1 MAAAHRLARR
11 LATVRTGEGEP
22 APEATRSALR
32 SVISNCIYG
41 VDINPMS
48 VELCKVSLW
57 MEALEPGK
65 PLSFL
70 DAHIQCG
77 DSLVGVEPNLDISE
91 IPDEAFN
98 PAFGDDRVT
107 ASALRNATSANA
119 AEATPIKQV
128 NWDCV
133 LK

>member
-1 MAAAHRLARR
+1 MMRA
-11 LATVRTGEGEP
+11 
-22 APEATRSALR
+22 ALR
-32 SVISNCIYG
+32 EVISNCIYG

-77 DSLVGVEPNLDISE
+77 DSLVGVSPGLDISE
-91 IPDEAFN
+91 IPDDAFK
-98 PAFGDDRVT
+98 PAFGDDRAT
-107 ASALRNATSANA
+107 ATALRRRNKRERGGQLGFRWKVTELTGSEDLARWR
-119 AEATPIKQV
+119 AERAGQV
-128 NWDCV
+128 DAMPEDD
-133 LK
+133 

>member
-1 MAAAHRLARR
+1 MM
-11 LATVRTGEGEP
+11 RT
-22 APEATRSALR
+22 ALR
-32 SVISNCIYG
+32 EVISNCIYG

-77 DSLVGVEPNLDISE
+77 DSLVGVSPNLDISE
-91 IPDEAFN
+91 IPDEAFD
-98 PAFGDDRVT
+98 PGLWR
-107 ASALRNATSANA
+107 
-119 AEATPIKQV
+119 
-128 NWDCV
+128 
-133 LK
+133 